1 MKISNL
7 FQSNALAPAWS
18 YSVPHTLWRLMFS
31 DNELIIGEN
40 RDTEKKSVTFFC
52 LNATDGTV
60 VWKEKQFSEQWWIG
74 LEGISGD
81 RLFLHG
87 FQKPDMPEHKGIIC
101 VDARTGSELWRNAD
115 SALLTTRSTYVY
127 SYRDLFEWRVYY
139 EIDET
144 TGVFI
149 REMDELPDGV
159 DRNVT
164 LEKTDFLFPQ
174 QLEPANER
182 LWGLLPRIVQRNDAN
197 IRSAEYIE
205 TNNRVLI
212 NIYSIHPKP
221 GENGQENLTNTLYI
235 VEAASGKKLFSDV
248 LNKETPY
255 PVPDSFFVD
264 HDTLYYIKERK
275 TVVALSLKK

>member
-1 MKISNL
+1 
-7 FQSNALAPAWS
+7 
-18 YSVPHTLWRLMFS
+18 MFS
-31 DNELIIGEN
+31 DNGLIIGEN

-52 LNATDGTV
+52 LNAADGTV

-87 FQKPDMPEHKGIIC
+87 FQKPNMPEHKGIIC

-115 SALLTTRSTYVY
+115 SALLTTRSPYVY
-127 SYRDLFEWRVYY
+127 GYRDLFERRVYH

-144 TGVFI
+144 TGVFN

-159 DRNVT
+159 DGNVT

-182 LWGLLPRIVQRNDAN
+182 LWRLLPRIVQRNDAN

-205 TNNRVLI
+205 TNDRALI

-264 HDTLYYIKERK
+264 HHTLYYIKERK
-275 TVVALSLKK
+275 TAVALALRKQ